1 MELQARNILSYF
13 IANSD
18 NTHDYTFE
26 TKYKQIIIY
35 YKNTEIYYYN
45 FINKESINKIT
56 EISKRLIN
64 YNRYSMY
71 PRLINYNIYSM
82 YPRLITKNKR
92 IYLFFKQINLNNEI
106 QKLYKFRIKN
116 KHMQKYRY
124 EYYKSCFEICHYN
137 LYYYK
142 YKIYIINTLNDKDR
156 PYLSLIITS
165 FI

>member
-1 MELQARNILSYF
+1 MELQAQNILSYF

-18 NTHDYTFE
+18 NKHDYTFE

-71 PRLINYNIYSM
+71 PRLI
-82 YPRLITKNKR
+82 TKNKR

-106 QKLYKFRIKN
+106 KKLYKFRIKN
-116 KHMQKYRY
+116 KNMQKYRY
-124 EYYKSCFEICHYN
+124 EYYKSCFEISHYN

-142 YKIYIINTLNDKDR
+142 YKIYIRNTLYDKDR

-165 FI
+165 FL